1 MIKGGTIK
9 RGMTGPGTIAW
20 FAQHEMRLA
29 WRDWVWLL
37 SGGHSRHWYIG
48 ALGLVAVVFSMHGL
62 AYVAL
67 PHADDLAAPPSIRM
81 LAVIG
86 GTLVLYGSLMLSQAM
101 ESVTRA
107 FYARGDLDL
116 VLSSPAAARRLFAVR
131 IGAMTLSVMGMSL
144 VLAAPVIDVLAW
156 RGGARWLAA
165 YGVMA
170 ALAMAAVAISA
181 VVTILLFAAIGARQT
196 RLVAQIIAAIV
207 GASFVICVQF
217 LAILSLGTMSRTEFL
232 SSDTVISHIPASS
245 SMVWLPAYAAAGDWL
260 DLGVVMVVAVAMLA
274 GAIRF
279 CAPRFGTLA
288 LATVAIASGAPR
300 SSRLGFR
307 RLGVRRS
314 GFRPRSP
321 AHALRSKEWMLLRRD
336 PWLMSQ
342 SLMQILYL
350 LPPFFMLWRSFY
362 GDSNGVTLLVP
373 VLIMAAGQLA
383 GGLAW
388 LAVSGEDAQD
398 LIGSAPIT
406 PARVWRAKAEA
417 VAGVIGMVF
426 GPAVAVLAI
435 VDPMLGLVAFLG
447 IATAAASATLIQFW
461 FRAQVKRSLFR
472 RRHVSS
478 RIATFAEAFSSITW
492 SGAGALALVNPLL
505 AIVPGGAALVVL
517 AGAWSIS
524 PRRG

>member
-1 MIKGGTIK
+1 MDVLKSET
-9 RGMTGPGTIAW
+9 
-20 FAQHEMRLA
+20 F
-29 WRDWVWLL
+29 
-37 SGGHSRHWYIG
+37 
-48 ALGLVAVVFSMHGL
+48 VAVAPNVDSLVYWPAL
-62 AYVAL
+62 AVLGDPAAL
-67 PHADDLAAPPSIRM
+67 AGVLAA
-81 LAVIG
+81 
-86 GTLVLYGSLMLSQAM
+86 
-101 ESVTRA
+101 
-107 FYARGDLDL
+107 
-116 VLSSPAAARRLFAVR
+116 
-131 IGAMTLSVMGMSL
+131 SL
-144 VLAAPVIDVLAW
+144 VLI
-156 RGGARWLAA
+156 
-165 YGVMA
+165 
-170 ALAMAAVAISA
+170 AVSI
-181 VVTILLFAAIGARQT
+181 VTF
-196 RLVAQIIAAIV
+196 
-207 GASFVICVQF
+207 S
-217 LAILSLGTMSRTEFL
+217 
-232 SSDTVISHIPASS
+232 
-245 SMVWLPAYAAAGDWL
+245 
-260 DLGVVMVVAVAMLA
+260 
-274 GAIRF
+274 
-279 CAPRFGTLA
+279 PRFGDLA
-288 LATVAIASGAPR
+288 VAATSISTTVTRQRRWSK
-300 SSRLGFR
+300 GFR
-307 RLGVRRS
+307 RPTRKR
-314 GFRPRSP
+314 
-321 AHALRSKEWMLLRRD
+321 ALRQKEWMLLRRD

-362 GDSNGVTLLVP
+362 GDSNGVNLLVP

-388 LAVSGEDAQD
+388 LAVSGEDAPD

-426 GPAVAVLAI
+426 GPAVAGLAI

-461 FRAQVKRSLFR
+461 FRAQVRRSLFR